1 MERARVVIADD
12 ESIVRTDLK
21 EMLTSLDYLVVG
33 EVGDG
38 LSAVNTARELKPD
51 VVLMDIKMPDMDGI
65 EAAKILTEEQIAP
78 VVLLTAYSQKE
89 LVDRAKDAGVVG
101 YLIKPFRESDLMP
114 AIEVAISR
122 YKEFETVRQEV
133 EDLQNAL
140 ETRKLV
146 ERAKGILIDS
156 QGMDEHEAFRK
167 IQKMSMNTRKPMK
180 EVAEAII
187 LAHDTRQQ

>member
-1 MERARVVIADD
+1 
-12 ESIVRTDLK
+12 
-21 EMLTSLDYLVVG
+21 
-33 EVGDG
+33 
-38 LSAVNTARELKPD
+38 
-51 VVLMDIKMPDMDGI
+51 
-65 EAAKILTEEQIAP
+65 
-78 VVLLTAYSQKE
+78 
-89 LVDRAKDAGVVG
+89 
-101 YLIKPFRESDLMP
+101 
-114 AIEVAISR
+114 
-122 YKEFETVRQEV
+122 VRQEV

-187 LAHDTRQQ
+187 LAHETRQQ